1 MERVVG
7 SLCFLPV
14 ESAGWGPMAFNI
26 GPSSP
31 GLYLVGVW
39 LRFFLGHSILFVQS
53 HCAPDMDV
61 VVLRG

>member
-1 MERVVG
+1 M
-7 SLCFLPV
+7 F
-14 ESAGWGPMAFNI
+14 SACGVSGLGPMAFGI
-26 GPSSP
+26 GPFSP

-39 LRFFLGHSILFVQS
+39 LRSFLGHSILFVQS